1 MFDIKYTG
9 LEEEKEEGEDP
20 TVLYR
25 NIVKVQIV
33 LTSRN
38 DKRNIDLP
46 FYFVQVCN
54 PSLPN
59 FLTYGLNRHVYAKF
73 LKNLWIQSK
82 YEKIANRKWFS
93 LLENLLSY
101 VDQKMFPIRQR
112 RV

>member
-38 DKRNIDLP
+38 DKE
-46 FYFVQVCN
+46 
-54 PSLPN
+54 
-59 FLTYGLNRHVYAKF
+59 T
-73 LKNLWIQSK
+73 
-82 YEKIANRKWFS
+82 
-93 LLENLLSY
+93 
-101 VDQKMFPIRQR
+101 
-112 RV
+112 